1 MTPLV
6 SIIMPCYNAE
16 RYIAQSIESVLAQT
30 YTNWELLITDD
41 GSTDK
46 SVEIISKYSKND
58 DRINV
63 MVPDEHQGIARTRNM
78 SISRARGRFVAF
90 LDNDDMWKP
99 KKLEKQ
105 VTFMLEKGIGFS
117 YTSYE
122 LIDISGVSKK
132 KIIKTQGV
140 IDYKKYLRNTIIGC
154 GTVMIDRDIIGH
166 FSMPINDT
174 SDDMAAWLNILRKG
188 YKAYPLD
195 EVLQQYRVT
204 GKSASSNKFK
214 ASRDVWKVYRKN
226 EKLNLLKSL
235 YNFIC
240 YAFNAIKKRVF

>member
-30 YTNWELLITDD
+30 YRNWELIITDD
-41 GSTDK
+41 ASTDK

-78 SISRARGRFVAF
+78 SISRARGHFMAF
-90 LDNDDMWKP
+90 LDNDDLWKP
-99 KKLEKQ
+99 EKLEKQ
-105 VTFMLEKGIGFS
+105 IKFMLEKEIGFS

-122 LIDISGVSKK
+122 LVDQDGITKN
-132 KIIKTQGV
+132 KIIQTQGV
-140 IDYKKYLRNTIIGC
+140 VDYKKYLRNTIIGC
-154 GTVMIDRDIIGH
+154 GTVMIDRDIVGH
-166 FSMPINDT
+166 FGMPINDT
-174 SDDMAAWLNILRKG
+174 SDDMAAWLSILRRG
-188 YKAYPLD
+188 FKAYPLD
-195 EVLQQYRVT
+195 EVLLQYRVT

-214 ASRDVWKVYRKN
+214 ASRDVWRVYRDI
-226 EKLNLLKSL
+226 EKLSLTKSV
-235 YNFIC
+235 FSFVC
-240 YAFNAIKKRVF
+240 YAFNALKKRVF

>member
-30 YTNWELLITDD
+30 YQNWELLITDD

-78 SISRARGRFVAF
+78 SISRARGRFMAF

-99 KKLEKQ
+99 EKLEKQ
-105 VTFMLEKGIGFS
+105 VNFMLEKGIGFS

-122 LIDISGVSKK
+122 LIDIDGVLKNK
-132 KIIKTQGV
+132 VIKTQGV
-140 IDYKKYLRNTIIGC
+140 VDYKKYLRNTIIGC
-154 GTVMIDRDIIGH
+154 GTVMIDRDKVGH

-226 EKLNLLKSL
+226 EKLNLIKSL
-235 YNFIC
+235 YSFIC
-240 YAFNAIKKRVF
+240 YAFNAVKKRVF

>member
-30 YTNWELLITDD
+30 YQNWELLITDD
-41 GSTDK
+41 CSTDN

-105 VTFMLEKGIGFS
+105 VTFMFEKGIGFS